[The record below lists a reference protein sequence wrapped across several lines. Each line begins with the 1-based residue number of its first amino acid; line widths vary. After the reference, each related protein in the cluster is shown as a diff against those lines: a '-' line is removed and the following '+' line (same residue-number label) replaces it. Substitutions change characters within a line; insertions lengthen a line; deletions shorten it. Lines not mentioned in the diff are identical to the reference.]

1 MTFSQKYSDELK
13 RAQAVEKKKSARPL
27 AQRQNDTIPEPSKNP
42 MTPKQKERAKPV
54 NQLASP
60 PPSRVQSM
68 RDETHDRVQAFLTEL
83 PFLD

>member
-1 MTFSQKYSDELK
+1 MEN
-13 RAQAVEKKKSARPL
+13 KKSARPL
-27 AQRQNDTIPEPSKNP
+27 AQRQNDTIPKNP

-60 PPSRVQSM
+60 PPSRVKSM
-68 RDETHDRVQAFLTEL
+68 RDEPHDRVHAFLTEL